1 MAMNDPF
8 YFAPKSQ
15 LHDGDRGGN
24 IDLLNDETFGS
35 GAVEDNWEDEHN
47 QFVEQNSRS
56 GSLSTTG
63 RVDDYL
69 DEDELELSNQQLA
82 AAVEELV
89 LNSDHDQD
97 AIDPAI
103 VSLRK
108 ESRPG
113 SYDPRLTEDL
123 ISPYM
128 GERNNFGRITPTYSS
143 QNSSSSS
150 LFQNDG
156 LRNIWSNTDLEVQ
169 DSFTK
174 SPSMILERQ
183 MLNEKLKKMMTK
195 SSKSPEFED
204 EAILSAVKANPSPQN
219 WPITSQSED
228 LFRHMFTQKQ
238 PMLRAEDL
246 EREFSGNQLR
256 GPSPTF
262 GISIPRENDLNHNGI
277 DRSLPARSVSP
288 IIGSPTSHAL
298 PIGTPPNKHFAD
310 MMHQAHKEGIGGPAP
325 HPGFSLLQRPQG
337 FMIPPNRGVVPPPP
351 GMGPPRLW
359 PPPHG
364 MMNRP
369 PMNPLVAQDI
379 MNRIGVNKPFA
390 MMAGSPP
397 TNMSPIGSPRFVQAP
412 HMIPRPNIGFAQQH
426 QVIRPGIFQQQMRQY
441 PNQRYSGPQQ
451 RPQYLGPGH
460 LHPEHSRFVRM
471 RRQQNNRNRPYNNHQ
486 HHGNHHDRRPHGRDS
501 SSRDPHAYLMTS
513 REKDW
518 VIKIQM
524 MALQSDRPEIDDYY
538 YQRYIDKRLQEG
550 KLSFDDDNSEQ
561 KRLITPTKA
570 NPDGKKY
577 VPVQFDNSLGKLT
590 VSSVYNPRQ
599 IIDVIHAEKEE
610 EQTTETFDTKMGMNK
625 RLEIYKV
632 IEKSYSS
639 VMELE
644 EFHFNPEELN
654 DVENGDNSDDN
665 DDSEK
670 TENKA
675 TKVYKNLE
683 ELLFSGDWN
692 SKDEKSAT
700 TDVVSQCL
708 RIRKGKRL
716 VCRVLPLLKQVHAV
730 KITQTLFK
738 QLPVLIKRDQKEDIL
753 QEFYHPVC
761 QVLKSINSAE
771 LLNICSILTSICY
784 IICKDKFGISIVC
797 KILVIGNNIDEIKE
811 NSSPMK
817 KVWNDFISSC
827 FKALF
832 SLCDKKKN
840 QVPNL
845 LENELATETIA
856 VLENYSQLI
865 NAEGDKKSKKGI
877 ADLKEM
883 LSFQMEGTAL

>member
-1 MAMNDPF
+1 MSDPF
-8 YFAPKSQ
+8 FFASKSQ
-15 LHDGDRGGN
+15 FRKDDSRRN

-35 GAVEDNWEDEHN
+35 GAVDDNWEDEHN
-47 QFVEQNSRS
+47 QFVEQNSRGS
-56 GSLSTTG
+56 SLSAVG
-63 RVDDYL
+63 RMEDYL

-89 LNSDHDQD
+89 LNSDQDQD

-108 ESRPG
+108 ESRMG

-150 LFQNDG
+150 ASLFQTDG

-169 DSFTK
+169 DSLTK

-195 SSKSPEFED
+195 TTSPEFED
-204 EAILSAVKANPSPQN
+204 EAILSAVKANPMPQS

-228 LFRHMFTQKQ
+228 LLRHMFAQKQ
-238 PMLRAEDL
+238 SMLRAEDL
-246 EREFSGNQLR
+246 EREFSGSQLR

-262 GISIPRENDLNHNGI
+262 GISIPKDNDLNHNGM

-298 PIGTPPNKHFAD
+298 PIGTPPKHIAD
-310 MMHQAHKEGIGGPAP
+310 MMHQAHKQGLGGP
-325 HPGFSLLQRPQG
+325 HPGFPLLQRPQG
-337 FMIPPNRGVVPPPP
+337 FMVPPGRAVPPPP

-359 PPPHG
+359 PPHG
-364 MMNRP
+364 MINRP

-379 MNRIGVNKPFA
+379 MNRIGINKPFA

-412 HMIPRPNIGFAQQH
+412 HLIPQPNIGFGQQH
-426 QVIRPGIFQQQMRQY
+426 IIRPGQGPTRFQGPLQQMRQF
-441 PNQRYSGPQQ
+441 PNQRYAGPQQ
-451 RPQYLGPGH
+451 RPMYLGPGH

-471 RRQQNNRNRPYNNHQ
+471 RRQQSNRNRPYNGNHQ
-486 HHGNHHDRRPHGRDS
+486 HHGNHHDRRSHGRDS
-501 SSRDPHAYLMTS
+501 SSRDPYAYLMTS
-513 REKDW
+513 REKEW

-550 KLSFDDDNSEQ
+550 KLSLDDDNPEQ

-570 NPDGKKY
+570 NPEGKKY
-577 VPVQFDNSLGKLT
+577 IPVQFDNSLGKLT

-610 EQTTETFDTKMGMNK
+610 ENQTETFDVKMSMNK
-625 RLEIYKV
+625 RLEIYKI
-632 IEKSYSS
+632 IEKAYSS

-644 EFHFNPEELN
+644 ELNFNPEDL
-654 DVENGDNSDDN
+654 DD
-665 DDSEK
+665 
-670 TENKA
+670 TENNEDAEKA
-675 TKVYKNLE
+675 DNRSAKVYKSLE
-683 ELLFSGDWN
+683 ELLFFNESS
-692 SKDEKSAT
+692 SKEEK
-700 TDVVSQCL
+700 VVTLDIISQCL

-716 VCRVLPLLKQVHAV
+716 ACRVLPLLTQVYAV
-730 KITQTLFK
+730 KITQTIIK

-753 QEFYHPVC
+753 QEFYHPIC
-761 QVLKSINSAE
+761 HVLQSMDSDE
-771 LLNICSILTSICY
+771 LLNTCSILTSICNV
-784 IICKDKFGISIVC
+784 ICRDKFGISIVC
-797 KILVIGNNIDEIKE
+797 KILVIGDKIDELKDE
-811 NSSPMK
+811 LQSK
-817 KVWNDFISSC
+817 KIWNDFISSC
-827 FKALF
+827 FKAFFL
-832 SLCDKKKN
+832 LCDKKKS
-840 QVPNL
+840 QIPNI
-845 LENELATETIA
+845 LEDELAIEAIA
-856 VLENYSQLI
+856 VLENHSQLI
-865 NAEGDKKSKKGI
+865 NEGEKKRNKSI

-883 LSFQMEGTAL
+883 LSFQIEGTAL